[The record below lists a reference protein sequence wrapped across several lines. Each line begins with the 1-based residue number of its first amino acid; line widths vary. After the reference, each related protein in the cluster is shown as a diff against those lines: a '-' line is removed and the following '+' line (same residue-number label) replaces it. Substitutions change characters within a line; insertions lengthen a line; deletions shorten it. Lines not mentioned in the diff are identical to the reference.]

1 MKVLK
6 RIGYGLVIVLL
17 TFSAL
22 MLIPRTYSLIF
33 PDKPPMGYHFLWS
46 TYLAVAIGLEDI
58 IEKFTDI
65 VYKTVDS
72 TDLQLDL
79 YRPHNAAPNTPLLVF
94 IHGGGWRKG
103 HRADMIPLIVD
114 FLDRGYVC
122 ATVSYRLRN
131 TYPSCVD
138 DMSDAVDWFFA
149 HGDEYGY
156 DPDRIALVGASA
168 GAHLAMMA
176 GYGWRDK
183 PESADS
189 TTSKHRIKA
198 IVNIFGAV
206 DLTTDFGRNHP
217 LVTVF
222 MNKTY
227 AEAPELYLEASPI
240 IYIDNNSPP
249 TLTLHGTSDELVPV
263 SQADQLKNR
272 LDSLG
277 VPCVDY
283 RFPLWPHAM
292 VLVQRVY
299 DYCFPK
305 MDEFLAEHLLA
316 RKEDDLLPN
325 NQ

>member
-58 IEKFTDI
+58 IETKPSLPDDVEKFTDI

-138 DMSDAVDWFFA
+138 DMSDEVDWFFA

-168 GAHLAMMA
+168 GAHLAM
-176 GYGWRDK
+176 
-183 PESADS
+183 
-189 TTSKHRIKA
+189 
-198 IVNIFGAV
+198 
-206 DLTTDFGRNHP
+206 
-217 LVTVF
+217 
-222 MNKTY
+222 
-227 AEAPELYLEASPI
+227 
-240 IYIDNNSPP
+240 
-249 TLTLHGTSDELVPV
+249 
-263 SQADQLKNR
+263 
-272 LDSLG
+272 
-277 VPCVDY
+277 
-283 RFPLWPHAM
+283 
-292 VLVQRVY
+292 
-299 DYCFPK
+299 
-305 MDEFLAEHLLA
+305 
-316 RKEDDLLPN
+316 
-325 NQ
+325 